1 MKSIQYITVILIG
14 LAACFAVSCEQ
25 NNTPVSG
32 VEQSD
37 ETISAQK
44 LKSNDWREDPGL
56 YMRQQLRSMN
66 NDEFKRSIEKGGLT
80 VMIGFKEEGTVRGVS
95 KKGKSLVEKSR
106 AEHFANQ
113 VVPQF
118 ADSVIYRF
126 KHIPAIAVKLKNAE
140 MALQLRNLP
149 WIDYVVAGSGLVTPD
164 AVSMQCSP
172 ISSPQSVPWNI
183 TQVGADIAW
192 TEATGS
198 NAPGKLVVLDDGA
211 DENNGWHGTELDWE
225 AYTYYVPS
233 TSSDGNHGTLV
244 LGAAQANDNNY
255 GTVGVAPDAMAR
267 VMKIY
272 DPTTGDP
279 QNEEWEVHAATA
291 IDDNAILADV
301 MTISYSTKIT
311 SSTPP
316 IEFTGLYD
324 AISNAYNQH
333 DVVFTASTGNQGSS
347 SLYAFPANYDEV
359 IGVGGSDK
367 NDNYTLNNYAPGNVE
382 IAAPAVDIL
391 TVCKGGDIGAFDG
404 TSFATPMVAGAVMLL
419 RDQNPTWSNDQIR
432 QQLQNT
438 AVPMADQTQS
448 GAGRMDVAQAL
459 SISSST
465 PPSVSISG
473 PTNMFE
479 GTSDDFTAN
488 VTDGEPPY
496 NYQWYYRH
504 ETDFNWT
511 PTGTNS
517 PTYNHTAGPPNG
529 EYIRVI
535 VTDSENQSDE
545 DVHFF
550 TIMGVCC

>member
-66 NDEFKRSIEKGGLT
+66 NDEFKQSIEKGGLT
-80 VMIGFKEEGTVRGVS
+80 VMIGFKEEDTVRGVS
-95 KKGKSLVEKSR
+95 KKGKALVDKPR
-106 AEHFANQ
+106 AEQFANQ

-233 TSSDGNHGTLV
+233 TSYDGDHGTLV
-244 LGAAQANDNNY
+244 LGAAQANDNSS

-267 VMKIY
+267 VMKIF
-272 DPTTGDP
+272 DPSYTG
-279 QNEEWEVHAATA
+279 
-291 IDDNAILADV
+291 
-301 MTISYSTKIT
+301 
-311 SSTPP
+311 
-316 IEFTGLYD
+316 
-324 AISNAYNQH
+324 
-333 DVVFTASTGNQGSS
+333 
-347 SLYAFPANYDEV
+347 
-359 IGVGGSDK
+359 
-367 NDNYTLNNYAPGNVE
+367 
-382 IAAPAVDIL
+382 
-391 TVCKGGDIGAFDG
+391 
-404 TSFATPMVAGAVMLL
+404 
-419 RDQNPTWSNDQIR
+419 
-432 QQLQNT
+432 
-438 AVPMADQTQS
+438 
-448 GAGRMDVAQAL
+448 
-459 SISSST
+459 
-465 PPSVSISG
+465 
-473 PTNMFE
+473 
-479 GTSDDFTAN
+479 
-488 VTDGEPPY
+488 
-496 NYQWYYRH
+496 
-504 ETDFNWT
+504 
-511 PTGTNS
+511 
-517 PTYNHTAGPPNG
+517 
-529 EYIRVI
+529 
-535 VTDSENQSDE
+535 
-545 DVHFF
+545 
-550 TIMGVCC
+550 

>member
-1 MKSIQYITVILIG
+1 
-14 LAACFAVSCEQ
+14 
-25 NNTPVSG
+25 
-32 VEQSD
+32 
-37 ETISAQK
+37 
-44 LKSNDWREDPGL
+44 
-56 YMRQQLRSMN
+56 
-66 NDEFKRSIEKGGLT
+66 
-80 VMIGFKEEGTVRGVS
+80 
-95 KKGKSLVEKSR
+95 
-106 AEHFANQ
+106 
-113 VVPQF
+113 
-118 ADSVIYRF
+118 
-126 KHIPAIAVKLKNAE
+126 
-140 MALQLRNLP
+140 
-149 WIDYVVAGSGLVTPD
+149 
-164 AVSMQCSP
+164 
-172 ISSPQSVPWNI
+172 
-183 TQVGADIAW
+183 
-192 TEATGS
+192 
-198 NAPGKLVVLDDGA
+198 
-211 DENNGWHGTELDWE
+211 
-225 AYTYYVPS
+225 
-233 TSSDGNHGTLV
+233 
-244 LGAAQANDNNY
+244 
-255 GTVGVAPDAMAR
+255 
-267 VMKIY
+267 MKIY